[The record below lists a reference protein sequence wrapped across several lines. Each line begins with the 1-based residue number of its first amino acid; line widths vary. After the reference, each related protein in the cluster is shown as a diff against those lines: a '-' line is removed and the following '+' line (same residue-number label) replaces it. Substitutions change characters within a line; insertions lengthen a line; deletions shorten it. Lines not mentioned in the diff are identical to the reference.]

1 MYILLYVKSKS
12 VAQIITFEYYTML
25 IAASHERNAR
35 QGYLIFKIDI
45 SSSICDAQNSD
56 ESGSNR

>member
-12 VAQIITFEYYTML
+12 VAQIIAFEYYTML
-25 IAASHERNAR
+25 IAASHERKAR

-45 SSSICDAQNSD
+45 SSSICEAQNSD
-56 ESGSNR
+56 ESEFNR